1 MVQFMIHTFFYATPT
16 CIDTKHFLQLPGISS
31 VIQCIK
37 HPTHEKF
44 GGFFYTVMKLLETT

>member
-1 MVQFMIHTFFYATPT
+1 MHATPT
-16 CIDTKHFLQLPGISS
+16 CIDTKHILQLPGISS